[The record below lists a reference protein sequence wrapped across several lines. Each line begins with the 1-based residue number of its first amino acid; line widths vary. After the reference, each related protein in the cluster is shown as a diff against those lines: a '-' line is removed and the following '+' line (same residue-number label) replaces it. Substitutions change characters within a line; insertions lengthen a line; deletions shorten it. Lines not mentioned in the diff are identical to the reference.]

1 MTMIPSLRTGRLI
14 LDAFHLLDAEATERM
29 VSEYEL
35 SRFTLNIPHP
45 YPKGESLVWI
55 AGHAGEFERGEGVA
69 FAVRLHD
76 QTLVGCVGVRVERRH
91 DRGELG
97 YWIGR
102 PYWGH
107 GYATEAAR
115 ACVAFAFDHFG
126 LHKVVA
132 VRDPANPAS
141 GKVMEKIGMVK
152 EGEKRGQLKK
162 NGVYLD
168 TVEYGLLQTSFIG
181 ETSAGV

>member
-1 MTMIPSLRTGRLI
+1 MSIPTLRTERLV

-45 YPKGESLVWI
+45 YPTGESLVWI

-69 FAVRLHD
+69 FAVRLHGE
-76 QTLVGCVGVRVERRH
+76 TLVGCVGVRVERRH

-97 YWIGR
+97 YWIGC
-102 PYWGH
+102 PYWGR

-115 ACVAFAFDHFG
+115 VCAGFAFDHFD
-126 LHKVVA
+126 LHKLAA

-141 GKVMEKIGMVK
+141 GKVLEKIGMSK
-152 EGEKRGQLKK
+152 EGDRRGHLKK

-168 TVEYGLLQTSFIG
+168 TVEYGLLREKFKRAEDSL
-181 ETSAGV
+181 

>member
-1 MTMIPSLRTGRLI
+1 MTMIPTLKTARLI
-14 LDAFHLLDAEATERM
+14 LDAFHLMDAEETERL

-45 YPKGESLVWI
+45 YPTGQALVWI

-69 FAVRLHD
+69 FAIRRPDD
-76 QTLVGCVGVRVERRH
+76 QLVGCVGVRIERRH

-97 YWIGR
+97 YWIGC

-115 ACVAFAFDHFG
+115 ACVEFAFEHFD
-126 LHKVVA
+126 LHKMVA

-141 GKVMEKIGMVK
+141 GRVLEKVGMVQ
-152 EGEKRGQLKK
+152 EGTRRGQLKK

-168 TVEYGLLQTSFIG
+168 TVEYGMLRQG
-181 ETSAGV
+181 RE